1 MNRREA
7 IDFLHNDKHYSR
19 RLSAKLVDIA
29 MDKSDGGMLQEALKK
44 SLEGNLKK
52 KEVKF
57 RYVVKR

>member
-1 MNRREA
+1 LNRREA

-19 RLSAKLVDIA
+19 RLSAKLVDLA
-29 MDKSDGGMLQEALKK
+29 MDKSGGGSLQEALRK

-57 RYVVKR
+57 RYVVKK